1 MFDIG
6 FSELMVIGVVALVVI
21 GPERMPG
28 VARTVGAL
36 FGRAQRYVNQLKT
49 DIQSEMDLEEFNRI
63 KSTFYEAAE
72 SVEHSVTAVRKELDA
87 TAASLNASMAQTETP
102 AAVAAE
108 APIAPAQM
116 DFWLASA
123 PTAGS
128 PAAQDVISGA
138 VRRAR
143 LPG

>member
-1 MFDIG
+1 MFDVG
-6 FSELMVIGVVALVVI
+6 FSELMVVGVVALVVI

-72 SVEHSVTAVRKELDA
+72 SVEHSVNAARQELDA
-87 TAASLNASMAQTETP
+87 TAASLNASMAAQFETP

-108 APIAPAQM
+108 EPITPAQM
-116 DFWLASA
+116 DFWLDSA
-123 PTAGS
+123 PTAGP
-128 PAAQDVISGA
+128 PAA
-138 VRRAR
+138 
-143 LPG
+143 PGT